1 MADCSASVGLSHET
15 RAPPN
20 MPRLRKTS
28 NRMTRSRSIRY
39 TGVYTA
45 VLLATGVAASSA
57 GDRHS
62 VLGGGPLPVPRAQ
75 AVPTAAASTV
85 AVIPFSNITGDAA
98 DDWIGAGLAESV
110 MADLRDVP
118 GLSVIGREVLLE
130 ARRSLGE
137 APDRSDE
144 RVATDLGRELG
155 VTWLVAGGYQRVGDL
170 IRITARLVDV
180 ASGSVIRTA
189 KIDGA
194 VSELVS
200 LQAQIVSQLG
210 DEMGLAGRSPVA
222 AELPR
227 RSAPS
232 GAANAEGAQAEASE
246 GILLPQRR
254 SAEAASP
261 QDTAG
266 GTVAPADV
274 AGGLTI
280 DTDAAGPGRPTQP
293 SGPGRGGRGAPAA
306 GGAAGG
312 PVLVGG
318 RPTINAVRTSTPPDV
333 DGRLD
338 DVVWRDAVRITEFV
352 QTTPVEGAA
361 ATEDTEVYIAYDDSN
376 IYFGFYVHYSDPSLI
391 RAYRVDRDRIWRDDK
406 MSVYFDTFLDQ
417 QRAYVFSVNG
427 YGIQGDSL
435 MGGGGRFGGRGGGG
449 GGGFRG
455 GFGGVPRGDSSWDA
469 LFDSAGGLVAD
480 GWTAEISIPFKS
492 LRYPSRGSGEP
503 HSWGFQ
509 IVRSIRSK
517 DETVV
522 WSPVSRGIS
531 GFLTQMG
538 VLQNMTSLSTSRN
551 LEILPTFTGIQ
562 VGSLDTTTG
571 VFADDDVTPEGGLNV
586 KYGVMPNLTADFTV
600 NPDFSQIESD
610 RPQIE
615 VNQRFPL
622 FFSELRPFFLEGQ
635 EVFSTRGPANL
646 VHTRTIVDP
655 RFGGK
660 LTGKVGKVTLGVL
673 VADDEAPGKRDDRA
687 DPAFGQTAQFFIG
700 RFRYDMY
707 SESYIGAIV
716 TDREFMDA
724 YSRVAGIDGRFRLGQ
739 TNDFDFRLV
748 QSSTRRED
756 GTELSGPT
764 FNARFGHNGRNL
776 SYSVSH
782 SSVDPDFRTEAGFV
796 RRTDTRDTNTNAS
809 YRWWPESWL
818 INWAPRFS
826 YSRNY
831 NFDGVLED
839 EGINGGLNFSFA
851 RNIGLG
857 ISANRDMEQ
866 FGGINF
872 WGWQYRTFFNVST
885 SRVVSVLGR
894 FNWGDEIRF
903 SATPFLGRSIGGW
916 AMIGLRPF
924 SRLQSSISANLSR
937 LVDPR
942 TDAEVFDVKIFRT
955 ETTYQF
961 TERLLLRNI
970 MEYNT
975 FDRTLDANL
984 LVTYRVNSGTVFYVG
999 YDDHYEQGNW
1009 IDPLLFPTNEFRQT
1023 NCAFFAKFSYLFRY

>member
-1 MADCSASVGLSHET
+1 M
-15 RAPPN
+15 
-20 MPRLRKTS
+20 K
-28 NRMTRSRSIRY
+28 RSRSIVYPVAY
-39 TGVYTA
+39 TF
-45 VLLATGVAASSA
+45 VLLVAGAAAAEA

-62 VLGGGPLPVPRAQ
+62 VLGNGLLAAPRAQ
-75 AVPTAAASTV
+75 AAPAAV
-85 AVIPFSNITGDAA
+85 ATTIAVMPFSNLTGDAA
-98 DDWIGAGLAESV
+98 DEWIGAGIAESV
-110 MADLRDVP
+110 MVDLSAVP
-118 GLSVIGREVLLE
+118 GLSVIGREVILE
-130 ARRSLGE
+130 ARRGLGE
-137 APDRSDE
+137 APDSSDE
-144 RVATDLGRELG
+144 RVALDLGRGLG
-155 VTWLVAGGYQRVGDL
+155 VTWLVAGGYERVGDL

-194 VSELVS
+194 VSELFS
-200 LQAQIVSQLG
+200 LQDQIAPQLG

-222 AELPR
+222 AERPR
-227 RSAPS
+227 SSARR
-232 GAANAEGAQAEASE
+232 GAANTAGAPAEASE
-246 GILLPQRR
+246 GILLPQR
-254 SAEAASP
+254 EAASP
-261 QDTAG
+261 QDTAS

-274 AGGLTI
+274 TGGLTI
-280 DTDAAGPGRPTQP
+280 DTDAA
-293 SGPGRGGRGAPAA
+293 GPGRGGRGAPAA

-312 PVLVGG
+312 PVPAGG
-318 RPTINAVRTSTPPDV
+318 RPTINAVRTSTPPAI

-352 QTTPVEGAA
+352 QTTPVEGAP
-361 ATEDTEVYIAYDDSN
+361 ATEATEVYIAYDNSN
-376 IYFGFYVHYSDPSLI
+376 IYLGFYVHYSDPSLI
-391 RAYRVDRDRIWRDDK
+391 RANRVDRDRIMFDDK

-417 QRAYVFSVNG
+417 QRASVFSVNG

-435 MGGGGRFGGRGGGG
+435 MGGRGGF
-449 GGGFRG
+449 GGFRG
-455 GFGGVPRGDSSWDA
+455 GFGGVPRGDPSWDA

-480 GWTAEISIPFKS
+480 GWTAEVSIPFKS

-503 HSWGFQ
+503 HTWGFQ
-509 IVRSIRSK
+509 IARSIQSK

-538 VLQNMTSLSTSRN
+538 VLQDMTNLSTSRN
-551 LEILPTFTGIQ
+551 LEILPTFTAIR
-562 VGSLDTTTG
+562 VGSVDTTTG
-571 VFADDDVTPEGGLNV
+571 VFADGDVAPEGGLNV
-586 KYGVMPNLTADFTV
+586 KYGVTSNLTADFTV

-622 FFSELRPFFLEGQ
+622 FFSELRPFFLAGQ

-655 RFGGK
+655 RYGAK
-660 LTGKVGKVTLGVL
+660 LTGKVGKATLGVL

-739 TNDFDFRLV
+739 TNDFNFRLV
-748 QSSTRRED
+748 QSSTRGED

-776 SYSVSH
+776 SYGVSH
-782 SSVDPDFRTEAGFV
+782 ASVDPDFRTETGFV
-796 RRTDTRDTNTNAS
+796 RRTDTRNTDANAS

-818 INWAPRFS
+818 INWGPRVG

-839 EGINGGLNFSFA
+839 EGIDAGLNFSFA
-851 RNIGLG
+851 RRIGLG
-857 ISANRDMEQ
+857 ISADRDMER

-872 WGWQYRTFFNVST
+872 WGWQYRTFFNVGT
-885 SRVVSVLGR
+885 SQVVGFAGG
-894 FNWGDEIRF
+894 FNWGDQINF
-903 SATPFLGRSIGGW
+903 SATPFLGRSTGGR
-916 AMIGLRPF
+916 AMIFLRPF
-924 SRLQSSISANLSR
+924 SRLQSSITANLSR

-975 FDRTLDANL
+975 FVRTLDANL

-999 YDDHYEQGNW
+999 YDDHYEQGNR

-1023 NCAFFAKFSYLFRY
+1023 NRAFFTKFSYLFRY

>member
-1 MADCSASVGLSHET
+1 
-15 RAPPN
+15 
-20 MPRLRKTS
+20 
-28 NRMTRSRSIRY
+28 MTRSRRIRY
-39 TGVYTA
+39 TVVYTA
-45 VLLATGVAASSA
+45 VLVATGVAAASA

-62 VLGGGPLPVPRAQ
+62 VPGGGLRPVSRAQ
-75 AVPTAAASTV
+75 GVPTAAARTV
-85 AVIPFSNITGDAA
+85 AVIPFSNIAGDAA
-98 DDWIGAGLAESV
+98 DEWIGAGIAEGV

-118 GLSVIGREVLLE
+118 GLSVIGREVILE
-130 ARRSLGE
+130 ARRSLGK

-144 RVATDLGRELG
+144 RVAMDLGRGLG
-155 VTWLVAGGYQRVGDL
+155 VTWLVAGGYQRVGDR

-180 ASGSVIRTA
+180 VSGSVIRTA

-194 VSELVS
+194 VSELFS
-200 LQAQIVSQLG
+200 LQGQIVSQLG
-210 DEMGLAGRSPVA
+210 AEMGFADRSPVA

-227 RSAPS
+227 RLAPR
-232 GAANAEGAQAEASE
+232 GAASTEGALAEASE
-246 GILLPQRR
+246 GVLLPRRR

-261 QDTAG
+261 QATAG

-274 AGGLTI
+274 TGGLTI
-280 DTDAAGPGRPTQP
+280 NTDAA
-293 SGPGRGGRGAPAA
+293 GPGRGGRGAPAA

-312 PVLVGG
+312 PGLVGG
-318 RPTINAVRTSTPPDV
+318 RPMINAVRTSTPPDV

-338 DVVWRDAVRITEFV
+338 DLVWRDAVKITEFV
-352 QTTPVEGAA
+352 QTIPVEGAP
-361 ATEDTEVYIAYDDSN
+361 ATEDTEVYIAYDSSN
-376 IYFGFYVHYSDPSLI
+376 IYFGFYVHYADPGLI
-391 RAYRVDRDRIWRDDK
+391 RANRMDRDGIMYTDDK
-406 MSVYFDTFLDQ
+406 MSVYFDPFLDQ

-435 MGGGGRFGGRGGGG
+435 VSGGSGRGGGG
-449 GGGFRG
+449 GGGRG
-455 GFGGVPRGDSSWDA
+455 RVPRGDASWDA
-469 LFDSAGGLVAD
+469 LFESAGGLVAD
-480 GWTAEISIPFKS
+480 GWTAEMSIPFKS

-503 HSWGFQ
+503 HTWGFQ
-509 IVRSIRSK
+509 IARSIGSK
-517 DETVV
+517 HETVV

-538 VLQNMTSLSTSRN
+538 VLQDMTNLSTSRN
-551 LEILPTFTGIQ
+551 LELLPTFTGLQ

-586 KYGVMPNLTADFTV
+586 KYGVTSNLTADFTL

-610 RPQIE
+610 QPQIE
-615 VNQRFPL
+615 VNRRFPL

-655 RFGGK
+655 RYGGK
-660 LTGKVGKVTLGVL
+660 LTGKVGKTTLGVL
-673 VADDEAPGKRDDRA
+673 VADDEAPGKRDDPA

-700 RFRYDMY
+700 RVRYDMY
-707 SESYIGAIV
+707 TESYIGAIV

-748 QSSTRRED
+748 QSSTRTEATDDEPSED
-756 GTELSGPT
+756 LSGPL
-764 FNARFGHNGRNL
+764 FNARFGHRGRNL
-776 SYSVSH
+776 NYSVFH
-782 SSVDPDFRTEAGFV
+782 SSVDPDFRTETGFV
-796 RRTDTRDTNTNAS
+796 RRTDTRNTGTDVS

-818 INWAPRFS
+818 INWGPRFN
-826 YSRNY
+826 YRRNY

-839 EGINGGLNFSFA
+839 EQINGGLNVSFA
-851 RNIGLG
+851 RNIGAR
-857 ISANRDMEQ
+857 ISADRDMER

-872 WGWQYRTFFNVST
+872 WGWRYSTNLTVDTFRTVF
-885 SRVVSVLGR
+885 LWGG
-894 FNWGDEIRF
+894 FNWGDQIRF
-903 SATPFLGRSIGGW
+903 SDAPFLGRSTGGRVFI
-916 AMIGLRPF
+916 ALRPF
-924 SRLQSSISANLSR
+924 SRLRSAINVNFSR

-942 TDAEVFDVKIFRT
+942 TDVEVFDVKIFRT

-961 TERLLLRNI
+961 TNRLLIRNI

-984 LVTYRVNSGTVFYVG
+984 LVTYRVNSGTVFHVG
-999 YDDHYEQGNW
+999 YDDHYEQGNR

-1023 NCAFFAKFSYLFRY
+1023 NRAFFTKFSYLFRY

>member
-1 MADCSASVGLSHET
+1 
-15 RAPPN
+15 
-20 MPRLRKTS
+20 MPRLRKIS

-39 TGVYTA
+39 TVVYTA
-45 VLLATGVAASSA
+45 VLLATGVAAASA

-62 VLGGGPLPVPRAQ
+62 VLGGGLLPVLRAQ
-75 AVPTAAASTV
+75 AVPTAAARTV

-98 DDWIGAGLAESV
+98 DEWIGAGLAESV

-118 GLSVIGREVLLE
+118 GLSVIGREGILE

-144 RVATDLGRELG
+144 RVATDLGRGLG

-194 VSELVS
+194 VSELGS
-200 LQAQIVSQLG
+200 LQGQIISQLG

-222 AELPR
+222 AELLQ
-227 RSAPS
+227 RSAPR
-232 GAANAEGAQAEASE
+232 GAANAEGAPAEVSE

-266 GTVAPADV
+266 GTVAPVDV
-274 AGGLTI
+274 TGGLTI
-280 DTDAAGPGRPTQP
+280 DTDAAGPWRPTRP
-293 SGPGRGGRGAPAA
+293 SGPGRGGRSAPAV
-306 GGAAGG
+306 GGTAGG

-318 RPTINAVRTSTPPDV
+318 RPTINAVRTSMPPDV

-352 QTTPVEGAA
+352 QTSPVEGAA
-361 ATEDTEVYIAYDDSN
+361 ATEDTEVYIAYDDNN

-391 RAYRVDRDRIWRDDK
+391 RAYRVDRDRIMRDDK

-417 QRAYVFSVNG
+417 QRAFVFSVNG

-435 MGGGGRFGGRGGGG
+435 MGGGGGRGGGG
-449 GGGFRG
+449 GG

-469 LFDSAGGLVAD
+469 LFDSAGRLVAD

-492 LRYPSRGSGEP
+492 LRYPLRGSGEP
-503 HSWGFQ
+503 HIWGLQ
-509 IVRSIRSK
+509 IARSIGSK

-538 VLQNMTSLSTSRN
+538 VLQDMTSLSTSRN
-551 LEILPTFTGIQ
+551 LEILPTLTGIQ

-571 VFADDDVTPEGGLNV
+571 VFADDDVAPEGGLNV
-586 KYGVMPNLTADFTV
+586 KYGITSNLTADFTV

-655 RFGGK
+655 RYGGK
-660 LTGKVGKVTLGVL
+660 LTGKVGKTTLGVL
-673 VADDEAPGKRDDRA
+673 VADDEAPGKRDDPA
-687 DPAFGQTAQFFIG
+687 DLAFGQTAQFFIG

-707 SESYIGAIV
+707 TESYIGAIV

-739 TNDFDFRLV
+739 TNDFNFRLV
-748 QSSTRRED
+748 QSSTRGED

-818 INWAPRFS
+818 INWGPRFS

-839 EGINGGLNFSFA
+839 EGIDGRLNFMFA
-851 RNIGLG
+851 RNIFLG
-857 ISANRDMEQ
+857 ISADRDMER

-872 WGWQYRTFFNVST
+872 WGWQYRTFVNVST
-885 SRVVSVLGR
+885 SRVVSVWGG
-894 FNWGDEIRF
+894 FTWGDQINFF
-903 SATPFLGRSIGGW
+903 SATPFLGRSTGSRV
-916 AMIGLRPF
+916 MIGLRPF

-942 TDAEVFDVKIFRT
+942 TDAEVFDVKIFQM

-975 FDRTLDANL
+975 FDRTLDASL

-999 YDDHYEQGNW
+999 YDDHYEQGNR

-1023 NCAFFAKFSYLFRY
+1023 NRAFFTKFSYLFRY

>member
-1 MADCSASVGLSHET
+1 
-15 RAPPN
+15 
-20 MPRLRKTS
+20 
-28 NRMTRSRSIRY
+28 MTRSRSIRY
-39 TGVYTA
+39 TVVSTA
-45 VLLATGVAASSA
+45 VLVATGVAAASA

-62 VLGGGPLPVPRAQ
+62 VLGGGLLPVPHAQ

-98 DDWIGAGLAESV
+98 DEWIGAGLAERV

-137 APDRSDE
+137 ASDRSDE
-144 RVATDLGRELG
+144 RVATDLGRGLG
-155 VTWLVAGGYQRVGDL
+155 VTWLVAGGYQRLGDL

-194 VSELVS
+194 VSELFS

-210 DEMGLAGRSPVA
+210 DEMGWAGWSPVA

-227 RSAPS
+227 RSAPR
-232 GAANAEGAQAEASE
+232 GALNAEGAPAEVSE

-254 SAEAASP
+254 STEAAPP

-266 GTVAPADV
+266 GTVTPADV
-274 AGGLTI
+274 TGGLTI
-280 DTDAAGPGRPTQP
+280 
-293 SGPGRGGRGAPAA
+293 GAPAV
-306 GGAAGG
+306 GGTAGG

-318 RPTINAVRTSTPPDV
+318 RPTIDAVRTSTPPDV

-352 QTTPVEGAA
+352 QTSPVEGAP

-391 RAYRVDRDRIWRDDK
+391 RANRVDRDRIMVDDK

-417 QRAYVFSVNG
+417 QRAFVFSVNG

-435 MGGGGRFGGRGGGG
+435 MAGRRGFGGGGGRG
-449 GGGFRG
+449 G
-455 GFGGVPRGDSSWDA
+455 GFGGVPRGDPSWDA

-480 GWTAEISIPFKS
+480 GWTAEVSIPFKS

-503 HSWGFQ
+503 HTWGFQ
-509 IVRSIRSK
+509 ITRSIVSK

-531 GFLTQMG
+531 GFMTQMG
-538 VLQNMTSLSTSRN
+538 VLQGITSLSTSRN

-562 VGSLDTTTG
+562 VSSLDTTTG
-571 VFADDDVTPEGGLNV
+571 VFADDDVSPEGGLNV
-586 KYGVMPNLTADFTV
+586 KYGVTSNLTADFTV

-635 EVFSTRGPANL
+635 EVFATRGPANL

-655 RFGGK
+655 RYGGK
-660 LTGKVGKVTLGVL
+660 LTGKVGKTTLGVL
-673 VADDEAPGKRDDRA
+673 VADDEAPGKRDDPA
-687 DPAFGQTAQFFIG
+687 DPAFGQTAQFFVG
-700 RFRYDMY
+700 RVRYDMY
-707 SESYIGAIV
+707 SGSYIGAIV

-724 YSRVAGIDGRFRLGQ
+724 YSRVGGIDGRFRIGQ
-739 TNDFDFRLV
+739 TDDFDFRLV
-748 QSSTRRED
+748 ESSTREED

-764 FNARFGHNGRNL
+764 FNARFAHRGRNL
-776 SYSVSH
+776 RYSVSH
-782 SSVDPDFRTEAGFV
+782 SSVDPDFRTETGFV
-796 RRTDTRDTNTNAS
+796 RRTDTRNTNAETS
-809 YRWWPESWL
+809 YGWWPESWL
-818 INWAPRFS
+818 INWGPRLS
-826 YSRNY
+826 YNRNY

-839 EGINGGLNFSFA
+839 EGIEGGLNFSFA
-851 RNIGLG
+851 RNISFN
-857 ISANRDMEQ
+857 ISADRDMER

-872 WGWQYRTFFNVST
+872 WGWQYRVFARLSTGVVNVN
-885 SRVVSVLGR
+885 GG
-894 FNWGDEIRF
+894 FNWGDQIRF
-903 SATPFLGRSIGGW
+903 SATPFLGRSTGGRVFV
-916 AMIGLRPF
+916 ALRPS
-924 SRLQSSISANLSR
+924 SRLRSAINVNLSR

-975 FDRTLDANL
+975 FDRTLAANL
-984 LVTYRVNSGTVFYVG
+984 LVTYRVSSGTVFYVG
-999 YDDHYEQGNW
+999 YDDHYEQGNR

-1023 NCAFFAKFSYLFRY
+1023 NRAFFTKFSYLFRY

>member
-1 MADCSASVGLSHET
+1 
-15 RAPPN
+15 
-20 MPRLRKTS
+20 
-28 NRMTRSRSIRY
+28 MTRSRSIRY
-39 TGVYTA
+39 TVVSTA
-45 VLLATGVAASSA
+45 VLLATGVAGASA

-62 VLGGGPLPVPRAQ
+62 ILGGGLLPVPRAQ

-98 DDWIGAGLAESV
+98 DEWIGAGLADRV

-144 RVATDLGRELG
+144 RVATDLGRGLG
-155 VTWLVAGGYQRVGDL
+155 VTWLVTGGYQRVGDL

-194 VSELVS
+194 VSELFS

-210 DEMGLAGRSPVA
+210 DEMGLAGWSPVG

-227 RSAPS
+227 RSAPR
-232 GAANAEGAQAEASE
+232 GALNAEGAPAEVSE

-254 SAEAASP
+254 SAEAAPP

-266 GTVAPADV
+266 GTVTPADV
-274 AGGLTI
+274 TGGLTI
-280 DTDAAGPGRPTQP
+280 GTDAAGPGRPTRP
-293 SGPGRGGRGAPAA
+293 SGPGSGGRDAPAV
-306 GGAAGG
+306 GGTVGG
-312 PVLVGG
+312 PVPVGG

-338 DVVWRDAVRITEFV
+338 DVVWRNAVRITEFV
-352 QTTPVEGAA
+352 QTTPVEGAP
-361 ATEDTEVYIAYDDSN
+361 ATEDTEVYIAYDNSD

-391 RAYRVDRDRIWRDDK
+391 RANRVDRDRIMFDDK

-417 QRAYVFSVNG
+417 QRAFVFSVNG

-435 MGGGGRFGGRGGGG
+435 MGGRGGFGGGGGRGG
-449 GGGFRG
+449 G

-503 HSWGFQ
+503 HTWGLQ
-509 IVRSIRSK
+509 IARSIGSK

-538 VLQNMTSLSTSRN
+538 VLQDMTSLSTSRN

-571 VFADDDVTPEGGLNV
+571 VFADNDVAPEGGINV
-586 KYGVMPNLTADFTV
+586 KYGVTSNLTADFTV

-615 VNQRFPL
+615 VNRRFPL

-655 RFGGK
+655 RYGGK
-660 LTGKVGKVTLGVL
+660 LTGKVGKMTLGVL
-673 VADDEAPGKRDDRA
+673 VADDEAPGKRDDPA

-700 RFRYDMY
+700 RVRYDMY

-748 QSSTRRED
+748 QSSTRGED

-776 SYSVSH
+776 RYSVSH
-782 SSVDPDFRTEAGFV
+782 SSVDPDFRTETGFV
-796 RRTDTRDTNTNAS
+796 RRTDTRNTNTNAS

-818 INWAPRFS
+818 VNWGPRVG

-839 EGINGGLNFSFA
+839 EGIDGGLNFSFA
-851 RNIGLG
+851 RNIGVG
-857 ISANRDMEQ
+857 INANRDMAR

-872 WGWQYRTFFNVST
+872 WGWQYRTFFQVNT
-885 SRVVSVLGR
+885 SRVVGVGGG
-894 FNWGDEIRF
+894 FNWGDQINFF
-903 SATPFLGRSIGGW
+903 SVPPFLGRSTGGR
-916 AMIGLRPF
+916 AMIFLRPF
-924 SRLQSSISANLSR
+924 SRLQSNISANLSR

-975 FDRTLDANL
+975 FDRRLDANL
-984 LVTYRVNSGTVFYVG
+984 LVTYRVNSGTVFFVG
-999 YDDHYEQGNW
+999 YDDHYEQGNR

-1023 NCAFFAKFSYLFRY
+1023 NRAFFTKFSYLFRY

>member
-1 MADCSASVGLSHET
+1 M
-15 RAPPN
+15 
-20 MPRLRKTS
+20 
-28 NRMTRSRSIRY
+28 
-39 TGVYTA
+39 
-45 VLLATGVAASSA
+45 
-57 GDRHS
+57 
-62 VLGGGPLPVPRAQ
+62 
-75 AVPTAAASTV
+75 
-85 AVIPFSNITGDAA
+85 
-98 DDWIGAGLAESV
+98 
-110 MADLRDVP
+110 
-118 GLSVIGREVLLE
+118 
-130 ARRSLGE
+130 
-137 APDRSDE
+137 
-144 RVATDLGRELG
+144 
-155 VTWLVAGGYQRVGDL
+155 
-170 IRITARLVDV
+170 
-180 ASGSVIRTA
+180 
-189 KIDGA
+189 
-194 VSELVS
+194 
-200 LQAQIVSQLG
+200 
-210 DEMGLAGRSPVA
+210 
-222 AELPR
+222 
-227 RSAPS
+227 
-232 GAANAEGAQAEASE
+232 
-246 GILLPQRR
+246 
-254 SAEAASP
+254 
-261 QDTAG
+261 
-266 GTVAPADV
+266 
-274 AGGLTI
+274 
-280 DTDAAGPGRPTQP
+280 
-293 SGPGRGGRGAPAA
+293 
-306 GGAAGG
+306 
-312 PVLVGG
+312 
-318 RPTINAVRTSTPPDV
+318 
-333 DGRLD
+333 
-338 DVVWRDAVRITEFV
+338 WRDAVRITEFV
-352 QTTPVEGAA
+352 QTTPVEGAP
-361 ATEDTEVYIAYDDSN
+361 ATEDTEVYIAYDNSN
-376 IYFGFYVHYSDPSLI
+376 IYLGFYVHYSDPSLI
-391 RAYRVDRDRIWRDDK
+391 RANRVDRDRIMFDDK

-417 QRAYVFSVNG
+417 QRASVFSVNG

-435 MGGGGRFGGRGGGG
+435 MGGRGGFGGGGRGRG

-455 GFGGVPRGDSSWDA
+455 GVPGGDPSWDA

-480 GWTAEISIPFKS
+480 GWTAEVSIPFKS

-503 HSWGFQ
+503 HTWGFQ
-509 IVRSIRSK
+509 IARSIQSK

-538 VLQNMTSLSTSRN
+538 VLQDMTNLSTSRN
-551 LEILPTFTGIQ
+551 LEILPTFTAIR
-562 VGSLDTTTG
+562 VGSVDTTTG
-571 VFADDDVTPEGGLNV
+571 VFADGDVAPEGGLNV
-586 KYGVMPNLTADFTV
+586 KYGVTSNLTADFTV

-655 RFGGK
+655 RYGAK
-660 LTGKVGKVTLGVL
+660 LTGKVGKATLGVL

-739 TNDFDFRLV
+739 TNDFNFRLV
-748 QSSTRRED
+748 QSSTRGED

-776 SYSVSH
+776 SYGVSH
-782 SSVDPDFRTEAGFV
+782 ASVDPDFRTETGFV
-796 RRTDTRDTNTNAS
+796 RRTDTRNTDANAS

-818 INWAPRFS
+818 INWGPRVG

-839 EGINGGLNFSFA
+839 EGIDAGLNFSFA
-851 RNIGLG
+851 RRIGLG
-857 ISANRDMEQ
+857 ISADRDMER

-872 WGWQYRTFFNVST
+872 WGWQYRTFFNVGT
-885 SRVVSVLGR
+885 SQVVGFAGG
-894 FNWGDEIRF
+894 FNWGDQINF
-903 SATPFLGRSIGGW
+903 SATPFLGRSTGGR
-916 AMIGLRPF
+916 AMIFLRPF
-924 SRLQSSISANLSR
+924 SRLQSSITANLSR

-975 FDRTLDANL
+975 FVRTLDANL

-999 YDDHYEQGNW
+999 YDDHYEQGNR

-1023 NCAFFAKFSYLFRY
+1023 NRAFFTKFSYLFRY

>member
-1 MADCSASVGLSHET
+1 MI
-15 RAPPN
+15 
-20 MPRLRKTS
+20 
-28 NRMTRSRSIRY
+28 RSRSIRC
-39 TGVYTA
+39 TAVYTA
-45 VLLATGVAASSA
+45 VLLATGVAAASA

-62 VLGGGPLPVPRAQ
+62 VLGGGLLPVPRAQ
-75 AVPTAAASTV
+75 AFPTAAASTV
-85 AVIPFSNITGDAA
+85 AVIPFSNITGDA
-98 DDWIGAGLAESV
+98 DDEWIGAGIAASV
-110 MADLRDVP
+110 MADLRGIP
-118 GLSVIGREVLLE
+118 GLSVIGREVILE

-137 APDRSDE
+137 APDSSDE
-144 RVATDLGRELG
+144 RVAMDLGRGLG
-155 VTWLVAGGYQRVGDL
+155 ATWLVAGAYQRVGDL
-170 IRITARLVDV
+170 IRITARIVDV
-180 ASGSVIRTA
+180 DSGSVIRTA

-194 VSELVS
+194 VSELFS
-200 LQAQIVSQLG
+200 LQDQIVFQLR

-227 RSAPS
+227 RSAPR
-232 GAANAEGAQAEASE
+232 GAAITEGAPAEASE
-246 GILLPQRR
+246 GILLPRRR

-261 QDTAG
+261 QETAG
-266 GTVAPADV
+266 GTLAPADV
-274 AGGLTI
+274 TGGLTI
-280 DTDAAGPGRPTQP
+280 DTDPAGPGRPTRP
-293 SGPGRGGRGAPAA
+293 SGPRRGRRGASAA

-338 DVVWRDAVRITEFV
+338 DLVWRDAVRITEFV
-352 QTTPVEGAA
+352 QTTPVEGAP
-361 ATEDTEVYIAYDDSN
+361 ATEDTEVYIAYDSSN
-376 IYFGFYVHYSDPSLI
+376 IYFGFYVHYSDLSLI
-391 RAYRVDRDRIWRDDK
+391 RAYRVDRDRTMRDDK

-417 QRAYVFSVNG
+417 QRAFVFSVNG

-435 MGGGGRFGGRGGGG
+435 LGGGGFGGRGGGRG
-449 GGGFRG
+449 GGGFGGG
-455 GFGGVPRGDSSWDA
+455 GFGGAPRGDSSWDA
-469 LFDSAGGLVAD
+469 LFESAGGLVAD

-503 HSWGFQ
+503 HTWGFQ
-509 IVRSIRSK
+509 IARSIGSK

-538 VLQNMTSLSTSRN
+538 VLQDMTNLSTSRN
-551 LEILPTFTGIQ
+551 LEILPTLTGIQ

-571 VFADDDVTPEGGLNV
+571 VFGDDDVAREGGLNV
-586 KYGVMPNLTADFTV
+586 KYGVTSNLTADFTV

-655 RFGGK
+655 RYGGK
-660 LTGKVGKVTLGVL
+660 LTGKVGKMTLGVL
-673 VADDEAPGKRDDRA
+673 VADDEAPGKRDDPA

-700 RFRYDMY
+700 RVRYDMY
-707 SESYIGAIV
+707 TESYIGAIV

-756 GTELSGPT
+756 GTELSGPI
-764 FNARFGHNGRNL
+764 FNANFGHRGRNL
-776 SYSVSH
+776 NYGVSH
-782 SSVDPDFRTEAGFV
+782 SSVDPDFRTDAGFV
-796 RRTDTRDTNTNAS
+796 RRTDTRNTSANTS

-818 INWAPRFS
+818 INWGPRFR

-839 EGINGGLNFSFA
+839 EGISGGLNFSLA
-851 RNIGLG
+851 RSIGFG
-857 ISANRDMEQ
+857 ISANRDMER

-872 WGWQYRTFFNVST
+872 WGWRYSTNLNVNT
-885 SRVVSVLGR
+885 SRLVSVGGG
-894 FNWGDEIRF
+894 FNWGDAVRF
-903 SATPFLGRSIGGW
+903 SATPFLGRSTGGRVF
-916 AMIGLRPF
+916 ITVRPS
-924 SRLQSSISANLSR
+924 SRLQSRINVNLSR

-999 YDDHYEQGNW
+999 YDDHYEQGNR
-1009 IDPLLFPTNEFRQT
+1009 IDPLLFPTSEFRQT
-1023 NCAFFAKFSYLFRY
+1023 NRAFFTKFSYLFRY

>member
-1 MADCSASVGLSHET
+1 
-15 RAPPN
+15 
-20 MPRLRKTS
+20 
-28 NRMTRSRSIRY
+28 MTRSRTIRY
-39 TGVYTA
+39 TVVYTA
-45 VLLATGVAASSA
+45 VLLATGVAAASA

-62 VLGGGPLPVPRAQ
+62 VLGGGLLPVPRAQ

-98 DDWIGAGLAESV
+98 DEWIGAGLADRV

-130 ARRSLGE
+130 ARRSLDE
-137 APDRSDE
+137 APDRFDE
-144 RVATDLGRELG
+144 RVSTDLGRGLG

-180 ASGSVIRTA
+180 TSGSVIRTA

-194 VSELVS
+194 VSELFS
-200 LQAQIVSQLG
+200 LQAQIVPQLG
-210 DEMGLAGRSPVA
+210 DELGWAGRSPVA

-227 RSAPS
+227 RSAPR
-232 GAANAEGAQAEASE
+232 GAANAGGGPAEVSE

-254 SAEAASP
+254 SAEAAPP
-261 QDTAG
+261 QDTVG

-274 AGGLTI
+274 TGGLTI
-280 DTDAAGPGRPTQP
+280 DTDAAGPGRPTGP
-293 SGPGRGGRGAPAA
+293 SGPWRGGRDAPAV

-312 PVLVGG
+312 PVPVGG

-352 QTTPVEGAA
+352 QTSPVEGAA
-361 ATEDTEVYIAYDDSN
+361 ATEDTEVYIAYDNSN

-391 RAYRVDRDRIWRDDK
+391 RAYRVDRDRIRRDDK

-435 MGGGGRFGGRGGGG
+435 MGGGGGGFR
-449 GGGFRG
+449 GGFRG

-469 LFDSAGGLVAD
+469 LFDSAGRLVAD

-503 HSWGFQ
+503 HTWGFQ
-509 IVRSIRSK
+509 IARSIGSK

-538 VLQNMTSLSTSRN
+538 VLEGMTSLSTSRN
-551 LEILPTFTGIQ
+551 LEILPTLTGIQ

-571 VFADDDVTPEGGLNV
+571 VFADDDVAPEGGLNV
-586 KYGVMPNLTADFTV
+586 KYGITSNLTADFTV

-615 VNQRFPL
+615 ANRRFPL

-635 EVFSTRGPANL
+635 EVFSTRGPVDL

-655 RFGGK
+655 RYGGK
-660 LTGKVGKVTLGVL
+660 LTGKVGKTTLGVL
-673 VADDEAPGKRDDRA
+673 VADDEAPGKRDDPA

-700 RFRYDMY
+700 RVRYDMY
-707 SESYIGAIV
+707 TESYIGAIV

-739 TNDFDFRLV
+739 TNDFNFRLV

-818 INWAPRFS
+818 INWGPRVS

-839 EGINGGLNFSFA
+839 EGIDGGLNFSFA
-851 RNIGLG
+851 RNIFLG
-857 ISANRDMEQ
+857 ISADRDMER

-872 WGWQYRTFFNVST
+872 WGWQYRTFFTVST
-885 SRVVSVLGR
+885 SRVVSVLGG
-894 FNWGDEIRF
+894 FNWGDQINFF
-903 SATPFLGRSIGGW
+903 SATPFLGRSTGGRVT
-916 AMIGLRPF
+916 IGLRPF

-984 LVTYRVNSGTVFYVG
+984 LVTYRVNSWTVFYVG
-999 YDDHYEQGNW
+999 YDDHYEQGNR

-1023 NCAFFAKFSYLFRY
+1023 NRAFFTKFSYLFRY

>member
-1 MADCSASVGLSHET
+1 
-15 RAPPN
+15 
-20 MPRLRKTS
+20 
-28 NRMTRSRSIRY
+28 MTRSRSIRY
-39 TGVYTA
+39 TVVYTA
-45 VLLATGVAASSA
+45 VLLATGVAAASA

-62 VLGGGPLPVPRAQ
+62 VLGVGFLPVLRAQ
-75 AVPTAAASTV
+75 AVPTASASTV

-98 DDWIGAGLAESV
+98 DEWIGAGIAESV

-118 GLSVIGREVLLE
+118 GLSVIGREVILE
-130 ARRSLGE
+130 ARRSLGG
-137 APDRSDE
+137 APDSSDE
-144 RVATDLGRELG
+144 RVARDLGRGLG

-170 IRITARLVDV
+170 IRITARLVEV

-194 VSELVS
+194 VSELFS

-210 DEMGLAGRSPVA
+210 DEDEMGLAGRSPVA
-222 AELPR
+222 AELPW
-227 RSAPS
+227 RSAPRA
-232 GAANAEGAQAEASE
+232 AANAEGAPAEASE

-261 QDTAG
+261 RGTAS

-274 AGGLTI
+274 TGGLTI
-280 DTDAAGPGRPTQP
+280 DTAAAGPGPTRP
-293 SGPGRGGRGAPAA
+293 SGPGRGGRGEPAA

-312 PVLVGG
+312 PVPVGG

-338 DVVWRDAVRITEFV
+338 DVVWRNAVRITEFV
-352 QTTPVEGAA
+352 QTSPVEGAA
-361 ATEDTEVYIAYDDSN
+361 ATEDTEVYIAYDNNN

-391 RAYRVDRDRIWRDDK
+391 RANRVDRDRIMFDDK
-406 MSVYFDTFLDQ
+406 MSIYFDTFLDQ
-417 QRAYVFSVNG
+417 QRAFVFSVNG

-435 MGGGGRFGGRGGGG
+435 MGGRRGGGGRGGGG
-449 GGGFRG
+449 FGG

-503 HSWGFQ
+503 HTWGFQ
-509 IVRSIRSK
+509 IARSIGSK

-522 WSPVSRGIS
+522 WSPVSRSIS

-538 VLQNMTSLSTSRN
+538 VLEDITSLSTSRN

-571 VFADDDVTPEGGLNV
+571 VFADDDVAPEGGLNV
-586 KYGVMPNLTADFTV
+586 KYGVTSNLTADFTV

-615 VNQRFPL
+615 VNRRFPL

-635 EVFSTRGPANL
+635 EVFSTHGSANL

-655 RFGGK
+655 RYGGK
-660 LTGKVGKVTLGVL
+660 LTGKVGKATLGVL
-673 VADDEAPGKRDDRA
+673 VVDDEAPGKRDDPA

-739 TNDFDFRLV
+739 TKDFAFRLV
-748 QSSTRRED
+748 QSSTRGED

-782 SSVDPDFRTEAGFV
+782 SSVDPDFRTETGFV
-796 RRTDTRDTNTNAS
+796 RRTDTRNTNANTS

-818 INWAPRFS
+818 VNWGPRVG

-839 EGINGGLNFSFA
+839 EGIEGGLNFSFA

-857 ISANRDMEQ
+857 ISADRDMER
-866 FGGINF
+866 FSGINF
-872 WGWQYRTFFNVST
+872 LGWQYRTFFSVNT
-885 SRVVSVLGR
+885 SRIVGVMGGL
-894 FNWGDEIRF
+894 NWGDQISFF
-903 SATPFLGRSIGGW
+903 SATPFLGRSTGGR
-916 AMIGLRPF
+916 AMIFLRPF
-924 SRLQSSISANLSR
+924 SRLQSSFSANLSR

-942 TDAEVFDVKIFRT
+942 TDAEVFNVKILRT

-975 FDRTLDANL
+975 FDRRLDANL

-999 YDDHYEQGNW
+999 YDDHYEQGNR

-1023 NCAFFAKFSYLFRY
+1023 NRAFFTKFSYLFRY

>member
-1 MADCSASVGLSHET
+1 
-15 RAPPN
+15 
-20 MPRLRKTS
+20 
-28 NRMTRSRSIRY
+28 MTRSRSIRY
-39 TGVYTA
+39 TVVYTA
-45 VLLATGVAASSA
+45 VLLATWAAGASA

-62 VLGGGPLPVPRAQ
+62 VLGGGFLPVLRAQ

-98 DDWIGAGLAESV
+98 DEWIGAGLAERV

-144 RVATDLGRELG
+144 RVATDLGRGLS

-194 VSELVS
+194 MSELFS

-210 DEMGLAGRSPVA
+210 DEMGWAGRSPVA
-222 AELPR
+222 A
-227 RSAPS
+227 
-232 GAANAEGAQAEASE
+232 NAEGSPAEVSE

-254 SAEAASP
+254 SAEAAPP

-266 GTVAPADV
+266 GTATLADV
-274 AGGLTI
+274 TGGLTI
-280 DTDAAGPGRPTQP
+280 
-293 SGPGRGGRGAPAA
+293 GAPAV
-306 GGAAGG
+306 GGTAGG

-352 QTTPVEGAA
+352 QTTPVEGAP
-361 ATEDTEVYIAYDDSN
+361 ATERTEVYIAYDDSN
-376 IYFGFYVHYSDPSLI
+376 IYFGFYVHYSNPSLI
-391 RAYRVDRDRIWRDDK
+391 RASRVDRDRIMVDDK

-417 QRAYVFSVNG
+417 QRAFVFSVNG

-435 MGGGGRFGGRGGGG
+435 MGGGGGRGGGR
-449 GGGFRG
+449 RG

-492 LRYPSRGSGEP
+492 IRYPSRGTGES
-503 HSWGFQ
+503 HTWGFQ
-509 IVRSIRSK
+509 IARSIRSK

-538 VLQNMTSLSTSRN
+538 VLQDITSLSTSRN

-571 VFADDDVTPEGGLNV
+571 VFADDDVAPEGGLNV
-586 KYGVMPNLTADFTV
+586 KYGVTSNLTADFTV

-615 VNQRFPL
+615 VNRRFPL

-635 EVFSTRGPANL
+635 EVFLTRGPANL

-655 RFGGK
+655 RYGGK
-660 LTGKVGKVTLGVL
+660 LTGKVGKTTLGVL
-673 VADDEAPGKRDDRA
+673 VADDEAPGKRDDPA

-700 RFRYDMY
+700 RVRYDMY

-739 TNDFDFRLV
+739 TNDFGFRLV
-748 QSSTRRED
+748 QSSTRGAD

-782 SSVDPDFRTEAGFV
+782 SSVDPDFRTDTGFV
-796 RRTDTRDTNTNAS
+796 RRTDTRNTNTNTS
-809 YRWWPESWL
+809 YRWWPEGWL
-818 INWAPRFS
+818 INWGPRFS

-839 EGINGGLNFSFA
+839 EGIEGGLNFSFA
-851 RNIGLG
+851 RNIDFN
-857 ISANRDMEQ
+857 ISADRDMEQ
-866 FGGINF
+866 FSGINF
-872 WGWQYRTFFNVST
+872 WGWQYRTFARVGT
-885 SRVVSVLGR
+885 SRIVSVNGG
-894 FNWGDEIRF
+894 FNWGDQIRF
-903 SATPFLGRSIGGW
+903 SATPFLGRSTGGRVFV
-916 AMIGLRPF
+916 ALRPS
-924 SRLQSSISANLSR
+924 SRLRSAISVNLSR

-961 TERLLLRNI
+961 TKRLLLRNI

-984 LVTYRVNSGTVFYVG
+984 LVTYRVNFGTVFYVG
-999 YDDHYEQGNW
+999 YDDHYEQGNR
-1009 IDPLLFPTNEFRQT
+1009 IAPLLFPTNEFRQT
-1023 NCAFFAKFSYLFRY
+1023 NRAFFTKFSYLFRY

>member
-1 MADCSASVGLSHET
+1 
-15 RAPPN
+15 
-20 MPRLRKTS
+20 
-28 NRMTRSRSIRY
+28 MTRSRSIRY
-39 TGVYTA
+39 TVVSTA
-45 VLLATGVAASSA
+45 VLVATGVVAVSA

-62 VLGGGPLPVPRAQ
+62 VLGGGLLPVPRAQ

-98 DDWIGAGLAESV
+98 DEWIGAGLAERV
-110 MADLRDVP
+110 MADLREVP

-144 RVATDLGRELG
+144 RVATDLGRRLG

-194 VSELVS
+194 VSELFS

-210 DEMGLAGRSPVA
+210 DEMGWASRSPVA

-227 RSAPS
+227 RSAPR
-232 GAANAEGAQAEASE
+232 GALNAEGAPAEVSE

-254 SAEAASP
+254 SAEAAPP
-261 QDTAG
+261 QDTDG
-266 GTVAPADV
+266 GTVTPADV
-274 AGGLTI
+274 TGGLTI
-280 DTDAAGPGRPTQP
+280 
-293 SGPGRGGRGAPAA
+293 GAPAA
-306 GGAAGG
+306 GGAVGG

-318 RPTINAVRTSTPPDV
+318 RPTVDAVRTSTPPDV

-352 QTTPVEGAA
+352 QTSPVEGAP

-391 RAYRVDRDRIWRDDK
+391 RANRVDRDRIMVDDK

-417 QRAYVFSVNG
+417 QRASVFSVNG

-435 MGGGGRFGGRGGGG
+435 MSGRGRGGRGGGG
-449 GGGFRG
+449 FG
-455 GFGGVPRGDSSWDA
+455 GFGGVPRGDPSWDA
-469 LFDSAGGLVAD
+469 LFDSAGGMVAD
-480 GWTAEISIPFKS
+480 GWTAEVSIPFKS

-503 HSWGFQ
+503 HTWGFQ
-509 IVRSIRSK
+509 IARSIVSK

-522 WSPVSRGIS
+522 WSPVSRSIS
-531 GFLTQMG
+531 GFMTQMG
-538 VLQNMTSLSTSRN
+538 VLQGITSLSTSRN

-571 VFADDDVTPEGGLNV
+571 VFADDDVSPEGGLNV
-586 KYGVMPNLTADFTV
+586 KYGVTSNLTADFTV

-635 EVFSTRGPANL
+635 EVFATRGPANL

-655 RFGGK
+655 RYGGK
-660 LTGKVGKVTLGVL
+660 LTGKLGKTTLGVL
-673 VADDEAPGKRDDRA
+673 VADDEAPGKRDDPA
-687 DPAFGQTAQFFIG
+687 DPAFGQTAQFFVG
-700 RFRYDMY
+700 RVRYDMY
-707 SESYIGAIV
+707 SGSYIGAIV

-724 YSRVAGIDGRFRLGQ
+724 YSRVAGIDARFRVGQ
-739 TNDFDFRLV
+739 TDDFDFRLV
-748 QSSTRRED
+748 QSSTREED

-764 FNARFGHNGRNL
+764 FNARFAHRGRNL
-776 SYSVSH
+776 RYSVSH
-782 SSVDPDFRTEAGFV
+782 SSVDPDFRTETGFV
-796 RRTDTRDTNTNAS
+796 RRTDTRNTNAETS
-809 YRWWPESWL
+809 YGWWPESWL
-818 INWAPRFS
+818 INWGPRLS
-826 YSRNY
+826 YNRNY

-839 EGINGGLNFSFA
+839 EGIEGGLNFSFA
-851 RNIGLG
+851 RNISFN
-857 ISANRDMEQ
+857 ISADRDMER

-872 WGWQYRTFFNVST
+872 SGWQYRTFARLGTSGVVNVN
-885 SRVVSVLGR
+885 GG
-894 FNWGDEIRF
+894 FNWGDQIRF
-903 SATPFLGRSIGGW
+903 SATPFLGRSTG
-916 AMIGLRPF
+916 ARVFVALRPS
-924 SRLQSSISANLSR
+924 SRFRSAINVNLSR

-975 FDRTLDANL
+975 FDRTLAANL
-984 LVTYRVNSGTVFYVG
+984 LVTYRVNFGTVFFVG
-999 YDDHYEQGNW
+999 YDDHYEQGNR

-1023 NCAFFAKFSYLFRY
+1023 NRAFFTKFSYLFRY